1 MWLAFATSGAAAQDQ
16 ASARFGRPQAAE
28 AEAAAA
34 GRIASALEARR
45 IAPALEARALA
56 RARTALMRQ
65 ASDLPIGD
73 GLSVGRWAAQDPSVD
88 RALRAWLRAR
98 PQHGPARRFRGDG
111 SNGGA
116 CDVDVRL
123 DAQTLL
129 ERLLELRTEHRSRL
143 SEEHFRAAAGGWPR
157 LWATGSAAD
166 DEPAATSEIPGWED
180 VTPAG
185 VEMARGAAAALA
197 TADLLEQ
204 CTALKLTPVR
214 TLGEVVVEGEMRD
227 ALRGILAAVCE
238 TTVELDASQS
248 ARAEACIDIARLA
261 AALGETARSDPAAGR
276 DLGVD
281 DFREMV
287 LRARASRLCA
297 VGYAVPPDS
306 QRPWPDPAARSAAAA
321 AWAGQTIRT
330 TGRTVCV
337 SALVHSA
344 LREELARQDAIRR
357 LRNEALAL
365 PVGAGLTVGQLL
377 GYDTATRPESGA
389 SQDFET
395 FLAAAR
401 PTGAVQAGDERTF
414 SVEVE
419 LPLRRLWLIVGSRL
433 EQAGGAQPRDA
444 DAADGPGGTGE

>member
-1 MWLAFATSGAAAQDQ
+1 MLVMWLAFVTSGAAAQAQ
-16 ASARFGRPQAAE
+16 ASARSGRSQATE
-28 AEAAAA
+28 AEAAGA
-34 GRIASALEARR
+34 GRIAS
-45 IAPALEARALA
+45 ALEARALA
-56 RARTALMRQ
+56 RARTALLRQ
-65 ASDLPIGD
+65 ASELPIGD
-73 GLSVGRWAAQDPSVD
+73 GLSVGRWAAQDPNVD

-98 PQHGPARRFRGDG
+98 PQHGPARRFRGGG

-129 ERLLELRTEHRSRL
+129 ERLLEVRTEHRSRL
-143 SEEHFRAAAGGWPR
+143 SEERFRAAAGGWPR
-157 LWATGSAAD
+157 LWATGSAAE
-166 DEPAATSEIPGWED
+166 DEPAATSESPGWED

-214 TLGEVVVEGEMRD
+214 TLAEVVVEGEMRD

-248 ARAEACIDIARLA
+248 ARAEACIDVARLA
-261 AALGETARSDPAAGR
+261 AALGETARSDLAASR
-276 DLGVD
+276 DVGVD

-306 QRPWPDPAARSAAAA
+306 QRPWPGPAARSAGAP

-330 TGRTVCV
+330 TGRTACV

-357 LRNEALAL
+357 LRNETLAL
-365 PVGAGLTVGQLL
+365 PANAGLTVGQLL
-377 GYDTATRPESGA
+377 GYDTATWPESGA

-401 PTGAVQAGDERTF
+401 PTGAAQAGDERTF
-414 SVEVE
+414 CGEVE

-444 DAADGPGGTGE
+444 DATERPGGKGE